1 MWWKSL
7 APLFKPFIFSNL
19 TTEQNLNLI
28 TWAAGL
34 TVNSSVVDDA
44 EADADAGIDSVVD
57 GDDDVDPISGFEDS
71 WVNCF
76 ETRRWVV
83 IWYLLDDD
91 AGEDGSEARFLGVNL
106 DVETVLDDTAGRA
119 ANLDLKVEE
128 ST

>member
-1 MWWKSL
+1 MWWQSL
-7 APLFKPFIFSNL
+7 APLFKPLIFSNL